1 MRQQRGVRIAGERP
15 LTQAQELVL
24 ARARVHVA
32 GDGCRWHNRQV
43 SAPPIDAWL
52 ASARATW
59 PDVQVAEPAF
69 RAAIDARLAL
79 GIAPAELAATDVYLA
94 VACAHGDPA
103 AVAHF
108 EREHVARIAS
118 WLGRHE
124 RDQLVIDEVRQR
136 VRARAL
142 AARDGAPPRIADFS
156 GRGPLGAWVRVI
168 ALREHASLC
177 RASVDASDDELA
189 DLARTGELTPELA
202 CLRAR
207 ILPVVTAAFR
217 AAVAALPARART
229 LMRLCYVDGTSLDA
243 IGRMYGVNKSTVSR
257 WLASARADVLA
268 GARDRVR
275 AELTL
280 PATDI
285 DSLLG
290 AMPRDLE
297 LSLHGLL

>member
-1 MRQQRGVRIAGERP
+1 MSDPGIAGW
-15 LTQAQELVL
+15 LAA
-24 ARARVHVA
+24 ARAA
-32 GDGCRWHNRQV
+32 
-43 SAPPIDAWL
+43 
-52 ASARATW
+52 W
-59 PDVQVAEPAF
+59 PDVAVTEQEL

-79 GIAPAELAATDVYLA
+79 GVAATELAGADVYLA
-94 VACAHGDPA
+94 IACARGDAA

-108 EREHVARIAS
+108 EREHVAKIAS
-118 WLGRHE
+118 WLGSHE
-124 RDQLVIDEVRQR
+124 RDPHVIDEVRQR

-177 RASVDASDDELA
+177 RAAVDASDDELA
-189 DLARTGELTPELA
+189 DLARTGELSPELA
-202 CLRAR
+202 SLRAR
-207 ILPVVTAAFR
+207 YLPVVTAAFR
-217 AAVAALPARART
+217 AAVAALPARTRT
-229 LMRLCYVDGTSLDA
+229 IMRLCYVDGTSLDA
-243 IGRMYGVNKSTVSR
+243 IGRLYGVNKSTVSR
-257 WLASARADVLA
+257 WLATARAEVLS

-275 AELTL
+275 AELAL
-280 PATDI
+280 PAADI